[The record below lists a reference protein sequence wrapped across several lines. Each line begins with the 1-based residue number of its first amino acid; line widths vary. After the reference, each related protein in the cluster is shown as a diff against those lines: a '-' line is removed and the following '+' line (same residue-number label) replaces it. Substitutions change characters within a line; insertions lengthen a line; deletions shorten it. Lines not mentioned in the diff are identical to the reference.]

1 MFARQQVL
9 EQILGGVCLVA
20 YTGGREKKEEENAD
34 VTLSGRESLSRRSF
48 GLGRS
53 GTRSALSVCFSFF
66 RVKLHVLLT
75 RNKQVYWSD
84 WNRFLLLGGEQF
96 KVRLY
101 ESVS

>member
-1 MFARQQVL
+1 MGVSRYREEALGWGVAEL
-9 EQILGGVCLVA
+9 EVRFRFV
-20 YTGGREKKEEENAD
+20 
-34 VTLSGRESLSRRSF
+34 
-48 GLGRS
+48 
-53 GTRSALSVCFSFF
+53 FSFF